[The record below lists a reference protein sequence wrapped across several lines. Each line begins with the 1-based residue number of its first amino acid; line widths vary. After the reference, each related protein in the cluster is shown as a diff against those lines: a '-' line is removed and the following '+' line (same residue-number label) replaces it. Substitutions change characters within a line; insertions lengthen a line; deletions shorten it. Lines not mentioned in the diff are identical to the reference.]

1 MSGACGAERSLCRG
15 GLNCQRGARAASFAQ
30 IVSRETAIVA
40 RNPLKGM
47 ELAQLRFEKK
57 GARKVIYT

>member
-1 MSGACGAERSLCRG
+1 
-15 GLNCQRGARAASFAQ
+15 LNCQRGARAASFAQ